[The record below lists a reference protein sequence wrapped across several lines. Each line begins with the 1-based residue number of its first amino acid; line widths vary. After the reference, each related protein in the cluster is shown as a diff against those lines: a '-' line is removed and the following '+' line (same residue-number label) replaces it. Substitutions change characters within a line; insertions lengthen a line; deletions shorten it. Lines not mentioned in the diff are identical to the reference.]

1 MASSVAHRVLIIKL
15 GALGDFV
22 QALGPMAAIRRH
34 HLDAHITLLTT
45 KPYAD
50 FASASNVIDDIWLD
64 TRPSWQQ
71 LGSWLT
77 LRRRLRQAQ
86 FNWVYD
92 LQTSD
97 RSGFYYRLMWPG
109 PYPNWS
115 GIAAGCSRPHRN
127 PNRDLMHTTD
137 RQREQLQMAGID
149 DVPAPD
155 LSWAQTDL
163 SGFGLSLS
171 YALLVPGGAGHRL
184 AKRWPAASYGA
195 LAQWLVEHSI
205 QPVLLGTTLE
215 HDVLDEICSLC
226 PDVLDLRDSTNFL
239 AIPALARGAVCAIGN
254 DTGPMHLI
262 STAGCPTVVLYSYD
276 SDPALCAQRGPAVTI
291 LRQNVLANLSQA
303 TVIDALKLQV
313 AALA

>member
-34 HLDAHITLLTT
+34 HPDAHITLLTT

-50 FASASNVIDDIWLD
+50 FASASTVID
-64 TRPSWQQ
+64 
-71 LGSWLT
+71 
-77 LRRRLRQAQ
+77 
-86 FNWVYD
+86 
-92 LQTSD
+92 
-97 RSGFYYRLMWPG
+97 RSSFYYRLMWPG

-291 LRQNVLANLSQA
+291 LRQNVLENLSQA
-303 TVIDALKLQV
+303 TVIEALKL
-313 AALA
+313 